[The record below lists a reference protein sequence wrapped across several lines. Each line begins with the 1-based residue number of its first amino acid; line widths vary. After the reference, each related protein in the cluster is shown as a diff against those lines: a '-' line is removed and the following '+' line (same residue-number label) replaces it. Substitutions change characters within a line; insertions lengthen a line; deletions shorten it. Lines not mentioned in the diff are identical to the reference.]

1 MTETTYQEGIKIVTV
16 YTSKNIASNYIRQ
29 NTITGKG
36 KNLYS
41 DSKNFK
47 HFYQTELD
55 TSSRQKI
62 SKAILNLKNKFLN
75 HDIVQKF
82 PKILMWPL

>member
-1 MTETTYQEGIKIVTV
+1 MTETTYQEGIKIV
-16 YTSKNIASNYIRQ
+16 TSKNIASNYIRQ

-62 SKAILNLKNKFLN
+62 SKAIYTESEEQIFK
-75 HDIVQKF
+75 
-82 PKILMWPL
+82 P